1 MTSTGKATADS
12 KFRKKSINPVQ
23 DINLGAYSHQN
34 VDRFGVIMD
43 VWTNEVNF
51 LQMKK
56 NVSLKNSI
64 QCCGNFFYILLRT
77 LTCHFSERS

>member
-1 MTSTGKATADS
+1 MLIVSYYIAKDKETQMASTGKATADS

-56 NVSLKNSI
+56 NVS
-64 QCCGNFFYILLRT
+64 
-77 LTCHFSERS
+77 